1 MRAVIMAG
9 GKGTRIASL
18 ARDIPKP
25 MLPLCGKPVLE
36 RQIEVL
42 RREGFLDIVL
52 VVGHLGGVIQSH
64 FGDGAAFGVHIT
76 YIHEQEPLGTAGAL
90 ALLGDVLK
98 DEDFL
103 LLNGDILFDV
113 DLARFL
119 AFHREKRGIATIFTH
134 PSTHPADSVIV
145 ESDKNDRVTAF
156 LAPDTARPLTRNRT
170 NAGLHF
176 FSPAVLSRFSTV
188 KKTDL
193 DREVLAPLAAKGA
206 LFAYNSHEYVK
217 DMGTPQ
223 RLTEAERDLAAGVV
237 TRGDPKAPRAAVFLD
252 RDGTIN
258 RHVGFVTSPDQ
269 LVLLEGA
276 AEAIKQLNDRH
287 IPVIVVT
294 NQPVLARGEVDEAG
308 LWAIHARLEAL
319 LSENGAYVT
328 DIFYC
333 PHHPDSG
340 FAGEVPELKCVCDCR
355 KPAPGLLLAAAARY
369 NLDLSRSY
377 MIGDSE
383 SDMTAARRAGCGTA
397 AIGSIQAD
405 IVGNSL
411 PDCVSKILKAEE
423 YSHDLP

>member
-52 VVGHLGGVIQSH
+52 VVGHLGAVIQNH
-64 FGDGAAFGVHIT
+64 FGNGCAFGVRIT
-76 YIHEQEPLGTAGAL
+76 YVEESEPLGTAGAL

-98 DEDFL
+98 GDDFL
-103 LLNGDILFDV
+103 LLNGDVLFDV
-113 DLARFL
+113 DLKRFL
-119 AFHREKRGIATIFTH
+119 AFHREKGGVATVLTH
-134 PSTHPADSVIV
+134 PSTHMLDSVIV

-156 LAPDTARPLTRNRT
+156 LAPDTARRASRNRT

-176 FSPAVLSRFSTV
+176 FSPAVLSRFKTV

-193 DREVLAPLAAKGA
+193 DREVLVP
-206 LFAYNSHEYVK
+206 
-217 DMGTPQ
+217 
-223 RLTEAERDLAAGVV
+223 LAAGVV
-237 TRGDPKAPRAAVFLD
+237 TRRSPRGAIFLD

-269 LVLLEGA
+269 IELLPRA
-276 AEAIKQLNDRH
+276 AEAIKRLNDRH

-294 NQPVLARGEVDEAG
+294 NQPVLARGEVDEAS
-308 LWAIHARLEAL
+308 LAAIHARLEAL
-319 LSENGAYVT
+319 LAQEGAYLT

-340 FAGEVPELKCVCDCR
+340 FAGEVPALKRICNCR
-355 KPAPGLLLAAAARY
+355 KPAPGLLLAAAKRY
-369 NLDLSRSY
+369 DLDLSRSF

-383 SDMTAARRAGCGTA
+383 SDMTAARRAGCRAA
-397 AIGSIQAD
+397 AIGGMQAD
-405 IVGNSL
+405 ITGSSL
-411 PDCVSKILKAEE
+411 PDCVSKILDVEE
-423 YSHDLP
+423 YRHDLS

>member
-52 VVGHLGGVIQSH
+52 VVGHLGAVIQNH
-64 FGDGAAFGVHIT
+64 FGNGCAFGVRIT
-76 YIHEQEPLGTAGAL
+76 YIEEKEPLGTAGAL

-98 DEDFL
+98 GDDFL
-103 LLNGDILFDV
+103 LLNGDVLFDV
-113 DLARFL
+113 DLKRFL
-119 AFHREKRGIATIFTH
+119 AFHREKGGVATVLTH
-134 PSTHPADSVIV
+134 PSTHMLDSVIV

-156 LAPDTARPLTRNRT
+156 LAPDTARRASRNRT

-176 FSPAVLSRFSTV
+176 FSPAVLSRFKTV

-193 DREVLAPLAAKGA
+193 DREVLVPLAAERA
-206 LFAYNSHEYVK
+206 LFAYNSPEYVK

-223 RLTEAERDLAAGVV
+223 RLKEAERDLAAGVV
-237 TRGDPKAPRAAVFLD
+237 TRRSPRGAIFLD

-269 LVLLEGA
+269 IELLPRA
-276 AEAIKQLNDRH
+276 AEAIKRLNDRH

-294 NQPVLARGEVDEAG
+294 NQPVLARGEVDEAS
-308 LWAIHARLEAL
+308 LAAIHARLEAL
-319 LSENGAYVT
+319 LAQEGAYLT

-340 FAGEVPELKCVCDCR
+340 FAGEVPALKRICNCR
-355 KPAPGLLLAAAARY
+355 KPAPGLLLAAAKRY
-369 NLDLSRSY
+369 DLDLSRSF

-383 SDMTAARRAGCGTA
+383 SDMTAARRAGCRAA
-397 AIGSIQAD
+397 AIGALDAEITGD
-405 IVGNSL
+405 SL
-411 PDCVSKILKAEE
+411 FYCIDQILKNEDFTYDA
-423 YSHDLP
+423 P